1 MSFFSTLAT
10 QIRSEPLKFGGS
22 VLGLLSQFGQ
32 FQTAR
37 ARGDTASNIV
47 ALNLQQQKA
56 LLPKQ
61 KEFIGLKRESLKDA
75 FEFSKEEAE
84 DFVERSKQDAKR
96 TIADIQRAE
105 IAITGGVSVRASLDV
120 ADYLNENLA
129 LSRDGA
135 DLVKAGGRIAE
146 ITKQIETAIG
156 ERRAAKASGGVRASS
171 TDTTDIERSGQR
183 ALDELSVRLADL
195 NSQREQAQQDL
206 QFAKDR
212 FADELTALRN
222 NLDNDLRR
230 LKNEEKQLEIRAAAG
245 IATSEQ
251 QMDDIDAEMSSIAG
265 SAVLKAVGIAID
277 SKNPIGAA
285 LKAPINSLLKSFGF
299 GGSGGAGA
307 AAGAGG
313 AASGAGAASS
323 APFSSFG
330 GPGMQGI
337 GSSIASQAAAAGS
350 IGGPAGFSAN
360 LAAGGL
366 TPASGIGGTGGIA
379 GSAGGAAGAG
389 IAGAAVIGLPAAF
402 VAGKVLSRLAGA
414 DSTKPQ
420 MFMGIEG
427 VRQYDPDFEFT
438 GDDEADLKEANRI
451 AFLAAAPKV
460 AGEFQQA
467 KISAKEQQR
476 FGLGATVS
484 AADISKAAETSL
496 GAKIRRGMRQDRL
509 REISNIGGGGGV

>member
-1 MSFFSTLAT
+1 G
-10 QIRSEPLKFGGS
+10 R
-22 VLGLLSQFGQ
+22 V
-32 FQTAR
+32 
-37 ARGDTASNIV
+37 ASNIA
-47 ALNLQQQKA
+47 ALNVEQQRA
-56 LLPKQ
+56 LLPEQ
-61 KEFIGLKRESLKDA
+61 KKFIDLKRQSLEDA

-251 QMDDIDAEMSSIAG
+251 QMDDIDAETSSIAG

-277 SKNPIGAA
+277 PKNPIGAA
-285 LKAPINSLLKSFGF
+285 LKAPINSLVKSFGF

-307 AAGAGG
+307 AGG

-337 GSSIASQAAAAGS
+337 GSSSGQL
-350 IGGPAGFSAN
+350 GF
-360 LAAGGL
+360 
-366 TPASGIGGTGGIA
+366 
-379 GSAGGAAGAG
+379 
-389 IAGAAVIGLPAAF
+389 
-402 VAGKVLSRLAGA
+402 
-414 DSTKPQ
+414 
-420 MFMGIEG
+420 
-427 VRQYDPDFEFT
+427 
-438 GDDEADLKEANRI
+438 
-451 AFLAAAPKV
+451 
-460 AGEFQQA
+460 
-467 KISAKEQQR
+467 
-476 FGLGATVS
+476 
-484 AADISKAAETSL
+484 
-496 GAKIRRGMRQDRL
+496 
-509 REISNIGGGGGV
+509 